1 MLPARDLVMGF
12 ATGYRIEVIAPFV
25 ESLISDGEFV
35 GEAVLFI
42 RPNDS
47 ELKAYLRERGIRT
60 VLFPAEAYPFSDVM
74 LARWFAYRDYLRR
87 RLAKGKSYRNILITD
102 VRDVIFQNRFFP

>member
-35 GEAVLFI
+35 GEAVL
-42 RPNDS
+42 
-47 ELKAYLRERGIRT
+47 LCAGH
-60 VLFPAEAYPFSDVM
+60 
-74 LARWFAYRDYLRR
+74 
-87 RLAKGKSYRNILITD
+87 
-102 VRDVIFQNRFFP
+102 VR